1 MNGSPLSVMMVRAR
15 FELRKNVEE
24 IQKQSGLPA
33 YLLTGILSE
42 IIAELRAQEKEELAI
57 LYLQQ
62 QKEDDDN
69 AERKSVD

>member
-1 MNGSPLSVMMVRAR
+1 MNGTPLSVMMVRAR

-42 IIAELRAQEKEELAI
+42 IISELRAQEKEELAV

-62 QKEDDDN
+62 QKEDDN
-69 AERKSVD
+69 AERKPVD

>member
-1 MNGSPLSVMMVRAR
+1 MTGTPLSVMMVRAR

-42 IIAELRAQEKEELAI
+42 IISELRAQEKEELAI

-62 QKEDDDN
+62 QKEDDN
-69 AERKSVD
+69 AERKPVD

>member
-1 MNGSPLSVMMVRAR
+1 MNGTPLSVMMVRAR

-42 IIAELRAQEKEELAI
+42 IISELRAQEKEELAI

-62 QKEDDDN
+62 QKEDDN
-69 AERKSVD
+69 AERKPVN

>member
-1 MNGSPLSVMMVRAR
+1 MNGTPLSVMIVRAR

-42 IIAELRAQEKEELAI
+42 IISELRAQEKEELAI
-57 LYLQQ
+57 LCLQQ
-62 QKEDDDN
+62 QKEDDN
-69 AERKSVD
+69 AERKPVD

>member
-1 MNGSPLSVMMVRAR
+1 MNGTPLSVMMVRAR

-42 IIAELRAQEKEELAI
+42 IISELRAQEKEELAV

-62 QKEDDDN
+62 QKEDDN
-69 AERKSVD
+69 AE